1 MTRAFLDNNNKE
13 ITVSFINK
21 TYEVGNIAKG
31 IVPGWQDALLFEI
44 EDKYY
49 MEVYNNNQKYRKL
62 IADFECDRNKLRRE
76 MNKYKQLCKEL
87 LEKCEEYERMGYS
100 ELADRAKND
109 YYRLRNAA

>member
-1 MTRAFLDNNNKE
+1 MLPIFAATPVIWAVAGSVGGTIIKKANKVMHDRAHDQGYRDGY
-13 ITVSFINK
+13 VAASRV
-21 TYEVGNIAKG
+21 YEA
-31 IVPGWQDALLFEI
+31 
-44 EDKYY
+44 
-49 MEVYNNNQKYRKL
+49 KYRKL
-62 IADFECDRNKLRRE
+62 IEEFESDRNKLRRE

>member
-1 MTRAFLDNNNKE
+1 M
-13 ITVSFINK
+13 IPVFIAA
-21 TYEVGNIAKG
+21 TAQWGVVEIAKYAIKKG
-31 IVPGWQDALLFEI
+31 KEKAH
-44 EDKYY
+44 DKGYREGY
-49 MEVYNNNQKYRKL
+49 EAASRVYEAKYRKL
-62 IADFECDRNKLRRE
+62 IEDFECDKNKLRRE

>member
-1 MTRAFLDNNNKE
+1 MLPIFAATPVICAVAGSVGGTIIKKANKVMHDRAHDQGYRE
-13 ITVSFINK
+13 G
-21 TYEVGNIAKG
+21 YEA
-31 IVPGWQDALLFEI
+31 ASR
-44 EDKYY
+44 
-49 MEVYNNNQKYRKL
+49 VYEAKYRKL
-62 IADFECDRNKLRRE
+62 IEEFESDRNKLRRE

>member
-1 MTRAFLDNNNKE
+1 MIPALIVAAVPYMLASGGIAAMSARSEIRAKNEHDKGYRE
-13 ITVSFINK
+13 G
-21 TYEVGNIAKG
+21 YEA
-31 IVPGWQDALLFEI
+31 ASR
-44 EDKYY
+44 
-49 MEVYNNNQKYRKL
+49 VYEEKYRKL
-62 IADFECDRNKLRRE
+62 IEDFECDRNKLRRE

>member
-1 MTRAFLDNNNKE
+1 MISVLVGVVGVAGAALAGAAGASKGVELQDKVYDKAYRE
-13 ITVSFINK
+13 G
-21 TYEVGNIAKG
+21 YEA
-31 IVPGWQDALLFEI
+31 ASRMYE
-44 EDKYY
+44 E
-49 MEVYNNNQKYRKL
+49 KYRKL
-62 IADFECDRNKLRRE
+62 IADFECDRDKLRRE